1 MTYETT
7 GVPKIW
13 EGDDWC
19 IVGFR
24 NDDGSRDLLIRRKY
38 QWDAQTV
45 KRQWECLAEG
55 LTHAK
60 AMEFIKLFEGE

>member
-7 GVPKIW
+7 GVPNIW

-38 QWDAQTV
+38 QWNAQTL
-45 KRQWECLAEG
+45 KHRWEYLAEG
-55 LTHAK
+55 LTLAK

>member
-1 MTYETT
+1 MTFEIT

-24 NDDGSRDLLIRRKY
+24 NDDGSKDLFIRRKY
-38 QWDAQTV
+38 QWDAQRL
-45 KRQWECLAEG
+45 KHRWEYVAEG

>member
-1 MTYETT
+1 MME
-7 GVPKIW
+7 GIPKTL

-19 IVGFR
+19 ITGFT
-24 NDDGSRDLLIRRKY
+24 NDDGSKELLIRRKY
-38 QWDAQTV
+38 QWEAQIL
-45 KRQWECLAEG
+45 KRKWEYLAEG